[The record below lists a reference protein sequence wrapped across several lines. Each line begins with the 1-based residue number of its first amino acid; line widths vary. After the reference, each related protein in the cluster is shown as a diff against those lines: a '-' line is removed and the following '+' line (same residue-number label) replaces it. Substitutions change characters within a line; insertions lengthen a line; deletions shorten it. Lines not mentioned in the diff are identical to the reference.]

1 MDPIYVI
8 LIIAASLIAVILL
21 ISYVCYS
28 KAFKAEKGERDPH
41 APIKLAG
48 YAEVRD
54 KMDALITEIEAT
66 PYEAVT
72 ITSHDGLT
80 LTARYYH
87 YADGAPVEIQMH
99 GYRGHALRD
108 FCSGARDARD
118 RGHNLILVN
127 QRSHGGSG
135 GRCITFGVKERYDC
149 LSWVNYAVERFGD
162 GVKIILVGIS
172 MGAATVLMAS
182 ELDLP
187 KNVKCIMADCP
198 YSSPK
203 AIIKKVIGDMKLPAS
218 LAFPFVR
225 LGGLIYGG
233 FDICSSSAVEAI
245 KNTSIPI
252 LLIHGEGDSFV
263 PSYMSE
269 EIYAASDKT
278 HTRLVTF
285 PGAEHG
291 LSYFS
296 DTEGYLCEVVALM
309 NKALEDR

>member
-1 MDPIYVI
+1 MDPILLITVI
-8 LIIAASLIAVILL
+8 STGIIAAVLL

-28 KAFKAEKGERDPH
+28 MAFKAEKEERDPH

-54 KMDALITEIEAT
+54 RMDALITELEST
-66 PYEAVT
+66 PYEPIT
-72 ITSHDGLT
+72 ITSHDGLS

-87 YADGAPVEIQMH
+87 YAVGAPVEIQMH

-135 GRCITFGVKERYDC
+135 KCITFGVKERYDC
-149 LSWVNYAVERFGD
+149 HSWVSYAVERFGED
-162 GVKIILVGIS
+162 VKIILIGIS

-203 AIIKKVIGDMKLPAS
+203 AIIKKVIGDMKLPAAV
-218 LAFPFVR
+218 AFPLVR
-225 LGGLIYGG
+225 LGGLIFGG
-233 FDICSSSAVEAI
+233 FDVCAASAVEAV
-245 KNTSIPI
+245 KNTDIPI

-263 PSYMSE
+263 PCYMSE
-269 EIYAASDKT
+269 EIYAASDKSR
-278 HTRLVTF
+278 TRLVTF

-296 DTEGYLCEVVALM
+296 DTDGYLGEVVAHM
-309 NKALEDR
+309 TRSLEN

>member
-28 KAFKAEKGERDPH
+28 MAFKAEKGERDPH

-54 KMDALITEIEAT
+54 KMEALITEIEAT

-72 ITSHDGLT
+72 IISHDGLP

-225 LGGLIYGG
+225 LGGLIFGG
-233 FDICSSSAVEAI
+233 FDICSASPIDAV
-245 KNTSIPI
+245 KRTKLPI
-252 LLIHGEGDSFV
+252 LLIHGEADGFV
-263 PSYMSE
+263 PCEMSRR
-269 EIYAASDKT
+269 IYENISSEK
-278 HTRLVTF
+278 RKIVTF
-285 PGAEHG
+285 PTADHG
-291 LSYFS
+291 TSFLVDKERYLSEVKSF
-296 DTEGYLCEVVALM
+296 TEES
-309 NKALEDR
+309 KRR